1 MIATPPRSA
10 CVTKTSQQTLKSKI
24 KALNI
29 DTASFSSTLIVQ
41 QMRTAPDTGQ
51 RSGEAGAGGDLPGP
65 PHSEQKIAE
74 FDGFIICT
82 AEYNHGPPA
91 VLKNALDYAM
101 KEWKHKPVSYVGY
114 GGVGAA
120 RAIEHLRLTAIEL
133 RMAPLSL
140 AVHIGLEAFLGVL
153 SQGKSL
159 DDYPY
164 LIDARTVMFN
174 QLVWWARAL
183 APARSIGMRGGRARL
198 RLPKVGVAVWCGTSA
213 DGECGENRDR
223 AHCGY
228 ERTSSFLGEVHD

>member
-1 MIATPPRSA
+1 MTFVMLDGDVMRIALIVGSTRPNRFADHPVKWIQQGAATRSDIELETLDLRDWPLPFFAEPTPP
-10 CVTKTSQQTLKSKI
+10 V
-24 KALNI
+24 
-29 DTASFSSTLIVQ
+29 F
-41 QMRTAPDTGQ
+41 TGGVFTHPLAQ
-51 RSGEAGAGGDLPGP
+51 RWG
-65 PHSEQKIAE
+65 QKIAE

-82 AEYNHGPPA
+82 GEYNHGPPA

-140 AVHIGLEAFLGVL
+140 AVHIGFEAFIGVL

-164 LIDARTVMFN
+164 LIDARTLMFN

-183 APARSIGMRGGRARL
+183 APAHAAHILSTRAMNVPQSISMNSV
-198 RLPKVGVAVWCGTSA
+198 PS
-213 DGECGENRDR
+213 
-223 AHCGY
+223 
-228 ERTSSFLGEVHD
+228 

>member
-1 MIATPPRSA
+1 MTSVMLDGDVMRIALIVGSTRPNRFADYPVKWIQQAAAARSDIELETLDLRDWPLPFFAEPTPPVFSGGFFA
-10 CVTKTSQQTLKSKI
+10 HPLAQLWGQTIS
-24 KALNI
+24 
-29 DTASFSSTLIVQ
+29 
-41 QMRTAPDTGQ
+41 
-51 RSGEAGAGGDLPGP
+51 
-65 PHSEQKIAE
+65 E

-140 AVHIGLEAFLGVL
+140 AVHIGFEAFIGVMA
-153 SQGKSL
+153 QGKSL

-164 LIDARTVMFN
+164 LIDARTLMFN

-183 APARSIGMRGGRARL
+183 APAHAAHILSTRAMNVPQSISMNSV
-198 RLPKVGVAVWCGTSA
+198 PS
-213 DGECGENRDR
+213 
-223 AHCGY
+223 
-228 ERTSSFLGEVHD
+228 

>member
-1 MIATPPRSA
+1 MTSVMLDGDVMRIA
-10 CVTKTSQQTLKSKI
+10 
-24 KALNI
+24 
-29 DTASFSSTLIVQ
+29 LIVGSIRPNRFADHPVKWIQ
-41 QMRTAPDTGQ
+41 DGAATRSDLELETLDLRDWPLPFFAEPTAPVFN
-51 RSGEAGAGGDLPGP
+51 GGRFTHPLAQLWG
-65 PHSEQKIAE
+65 QKIAE

-82 AEYNHGPPA
+82 AEYNHGPPP

-140 AVHIGLEAFLGVL
+140 AVHIGFEAFIGVL

-164 LIDARTVMFN
+164 LIDARTLMFN

-183 APARSIGMRGGRARL
+183 APAHAAHTLATGQNKTAN
-198 RLPKVGVAVWCGTSA
+198 GV
-213 DGECGENRDR
+213 N
-223 AHCGY
+223 
-228 ERTSSFLGEVHD
+228 L

>member
-1 MIATPPRSA
+1 MGEWRRFPFSVARPRPNRFADHPVKWIQQAAAARSDIELETLDLRDWPLPFFAEPTPP
-10 CVTKTSQQTLKSKI
+10 V
-24 KALNI
+24 
-29 DTASFSSTLIVQ
+29 F
-41 QMRTAPDTGQ
+41 TGGVFTHPLAQ
-51 RSGEAGAGGDLPGP
+51 RWG
-65 PHSEQKIAE
+65 QKIAE

-140 AVHIGLEAFLGVL
+140 AVHIGFEAFIGVL

-164 LIDARTVMFN
+164 LIDARTLMFN

-183 APARSIGMRGGRARL
+183 APAHAAHILSTRAMNVPQSISMNSV
-198 RLPKVGVAVWCGTSA
+198 PS
-213 DGECGENRDR
+213 
-223 AHCGY
+223 
-228 ERTSSFLGEVHD
+228 

>member
-1 MIATPPRSA
+1 MTSVMLDGDVMRIALIVGSTRPNRFADHPVKWIQQGAADRSDFDLETLDLRDWPLPFFAEPTPP
-10 CVTKTSQQTLKSKI
+10 V
-24 KALNI
+24 
-29 DTASFSSTLIVQ
+29 FSGGVFTHPL
-41 QMRTAPDTGQ
+41 AQ
-51 RSGEAGAGGDLPGP
+51 RWG
-65 PHSEQKIAE
+65 QKIAE

-114 GGVGAA
+114 GDVGAA

-140 AVHIGLEAFLGVL
+140 AVHIGSEAFIGVL

-164 LIDARTVMFN
+164 LIDARTLMFN

-183 APARSIGMRGGRARL
+183 APAGAAHILATRAVNVPQSISM
-198 RLPKVGVAVWCGTSA
+198 TSVP
-213 DGECGENRDR
+213 
-223 AHCGY
+223 
-228 ERTSSFLGEVHD
+228 SSR

>member
-1 MIATPPRSA
+1 MTSNVLDGDVMRIA
-10 CVTKTSQQTLKSKI
+10 
-24 KALNI
+24 
-29 DTASFSSTLIVQ
+29 LIVGSTRPNRFADHPVKWIQ
-41 QMRTAPDTGQ
+41 QAAATRPDFELETLDLRDWPLPFFAEPAPPVF
-51 RSGEAGAGGDLPGP
+51 AGGFFTHPVAQRWG
-65 PHSEQKIAE
+65 KRIAE

-140 AVHIGLEAFLGVL
+140 AVNIGFEAFLGVL

-164 LIDARTVMFN
+164 LVDARTMMFN
-174 QLVWWARAL
+174 QLVWWARTL
-183 APARSIGMRGGRARL
+183 APARAAHTRQASAAVAARH
-198 RLPKVGVAVWCGTSA
+198 SA
-213 DGECGENRDR
+213 
-223 AHCGY
+223 
-228 ERTSSFLGEVHD
+228 

>member
-1 MIATPPRSA
+1 MTSLMLDGDVMKIGLIVGSTRPNRFADHPVKWIQQGAAARSDIELETLDLRDWPLPFFAEPTPPVFNGGVFTDPLAQRWG
-10 CVTKTSQQTLKSKI
+10 QQ
-24 KALNI
+24 
-29 DTASFSSTLIVQ
+29 
-41 QMRTAPDTGQ
+41 
-51 RSGEAGAGGDLPGP
+51 
-65 PHSEQKIAE
+65 IAE
-74 FDGFIICT
+74 LDGFILCT

-140 AVHIGLEAFLGVL
+140 AVHIGVEAFLGVMA
-153 SQGKSL
+153 QGKSL

-164 LIDARTVMFN
+164 LIEARTLMFN

-183 APARSIGMRGGRARL
+183 APARA
-198 RLPKVGVAVWCGTSA
+198 
-213 DGECGENRDR
+213 
-223 AHCGY
+223 AH
-228 ERTSSFLGEVHD
+228 TLATNQNKAAMA

>member
-1 MIATPPRSA
+1 MTSAVLDGNVMRIALIVGSTRPNRFADHPVKWIQEGARSRADFELETLDLLDWPLPFFAEPTPP
-10 CVTKTSQQTLKSKI
+10 V
-24 KALNI
+24 
-29 DTASFSSTLIVQ
+29 FSGGHFTNPVAQ
-41 QMRTAPDTGQ
+41 RWGQ
-51 RSGEAGAGGDLPGP
+51 R
-65 PHSEQKIAE
+65 IAE

-82 AEYNHGPPA
+82 GEYNHGPPA

-140 AVHIGLEAFLGVL
+140 AVNIGFEAFLGVV
-153 SQGKSL
+153 SHGKSL

-164 LIDARTVMFN
+164 LIEARALMFN

-183 APARSIGMRGGRARL
+183 APARAAHAAGS
-198 RLPKVGVAVWCGTSA
+198 SA
-213 DGECGENRDR
+213 
-223 AHCGY
+223 
-228 ERTSSFLGEVHD
+228 